1 MFDFSFEE
9 KITEMNKI
17 LDELHNNVAG
27 ILGSS
32 IVSIEGLPI
41 AKKLPD
47 GLEDTLVA
55 ALTAA
60 MLSLGE
66 KIATTLNKGSL
77 EKILIG
83 GGHGTVVTMAAG
95 PNAVLTVS
103 ASNEAKEGIIYFE
116 MTEATKKIAAHFDS

>member
-9 KITEMNKI
+9 KQQ
-17 LDELHNNVAG
+17 ELNG
-27 ILGSS
+27 ILTALHSNVQSLVGSA

-41 AKKLPD
+41 AKNLPD
-47 GLEDTLVA
+47 NLEDTLVA

-66 KIATTLNKGSL
+66 KIATTLSKGSL
-77 EKILIG
+77 DKIMVEG
-83 GGHGTVVTMAAG
+83 DHGVVVTMNAG

-103 ASNEAKEGIIYFE
+103 ASKDAKLGIIFLE
-116 MTEATKKIAAHFDS
+116 MREATKKIASILES

>member
-9 KITEMNKI
+9 KQQ
-17 LDELHNNVAG
+17 ELNG
-27 ILGSS
+27 ILNALHSNVQSLVGSA

-41 AKKLPD
+41 AKNLPD
-47 GLEDTLVA
+47 NLEDTLVA

-66 KIATTLNKGSL
+66 KIATTLSKGAL
-77 EKILIG
+77 DKIMVEG
-83 GGHGTVVTMAAG
+83 DHGVVVTMNAG

-103 ASNEAKEGIIYFE
+103 ASKDAKLGIIFLE
-116 MTEATKKIAAHFDS
+116 MREATKKIASILES

>member
-9 KITEMNKI
+9 KITQMNAI

-66 KIATTLNKGSL
+66 KIATTLNKGTL

-83 GGHGTVVTMAAG
+83 GASGSVVTMAAG

-103 ASNEAKEGIIYFE
+103 ASNDAKEGIIYFE
-116 MTEATKKIAAHFDS
+116 MREATKKIASHFDS

>member
-9 KITEMNKI
+9 KQSQMNEI
-17 LDELHNNVAG
+17 LDNLHSNVGG

-41 AKKLPD
+41 AKKLPE

-66 KIATTLNKGSL
+66 KIATTLSKGSL
-77 EKILIG
+77 DKILVG
-83 GGHGTVVTMAAG
+83 GAHGVVVTMSAG

-103 ASNEAKEGIIYFE
+103 ADNEAKEGIIYYE
-116 MTEATKKIAAHFDS
+116 MREATKKIASILEN